1 MIEIGEITKKE
12 CEDYE
17 EVRMSGVTNMFMVS
31 TVSDLSGLDIEKVK
45 FIISNYT
52 ELNKIWDFRKE

>member
-1 MIEIGEITKKE
+1 MMEIGEITKKE

-31 TVSDLSGLDIEKVK
+31 RVSDLSGLDVEKVK
-45 FIISNYT
+45 FIMSNYT
-52 ELNKIWDFRKE
+52 ELNKIWGFRK

>member
-1 MIEIGEITKKE
+1 MEIKEITKKE

-31 TVSDLSGLDIEKVK
+31 TVSDLSGLDVEKVK
-45 FIISNYT
+45 FIMSNYT
-52 ELNKIWDFRKE
+52 ELNKIWGFRK